1 MKKRFFLVT
10 IFFISLITINAQNE
24 VDALRYSTQ
33 NLTGTA
39 RYSAM
44 GGAFGSLGGEFSNL
58 SANPAGIG
66 MYQYAELSFSPTLQL
81 NSTKSYFKES
91 HLSAYNSKIDLGNL
105 GIIFSRPQ
113 KDSEWKRINF
123 GIGWNQ
129 LASFDKTINIEGI
142 NSQNSIVDR
151 ILSITEGTLNSNL
164 ASGGGDS
171 YSQMA
176 WNTYLIDPALLDG
189 EYISNFSSSPK
200 RQTKTINSSGGIHE
214 FLISIGSSY
223 QEKLYIGATIGVPTI
238 DYYEYSE
245 YTESEITD
253 TSNNLRQMMLTEE
266 ISAIG
271 TGYNLKAGVIYRL
284 SNKTKIGGAIHTPT
298 FFNIEEDYNTSMTT
312 FFKDSALYYSMGYL
326 NLFNYNL
333 ITPLKAI
340 LSASTIFNNILISGQ
355 YEIIDY
361 SSAEYFTSDFEN
373 INQTI
378 STIYKNTENIR
389 FGTEIT
395 LKPFILRLGYAKFG
409 SPFSQRDISLE
420 NFSYGIGLNNGAYF
434 LDLSYVLSKGSSTQL
449 VYSQNAVNLVETN
462 HKLLFTLGFRY

>member
-1 MKKRFFLVT
+1 MTKRFFLATAFT
-10 IFFISLITINAQNE
+10 IGIIIVNAQNE
-24 VDALRYSTQ
+24 VDALRYSMQ

-66 MYQYAELSFSPTLQL
+66 MYQYAELSLSPTLQL

-91 HLSAYNSKIDLGNL
+91 HISAYNSKITLGSL
-105 GIIFSRPQ
+105 GIIFSSPQ
-113 KDSEWKRINF
+113 KDTDWKRINF

-129 LASFDKTINIEGI
+129 LASFDKTINIKGV

-151 ILSITEGTLNSNL
+151 ILTMTNGTLISDL
-164 ASGGGDS
+164 ASGNGNS
-171 YSQMA
+171 YSEMA

-189 EYISNFSSSPK
+189 EYISNFSSGPK
-200 RQTKTINSSGGIHE
+200 RQSKTINSSGGIHE
-214 FLISIGSSY
+214 FLISIGSTY
-223 QEKLYIGATIGVPTI
+223 QEKLYIGATIGFPTI

-245 YTESEITD
+245 YTESDTD
-253 TSNNLRQMMLTEE
+253 TSNNLRQMMLSEE

-271 TGYNLKAGVIYRL
+271 KGYNFKAGVIYRL

-298 FFNIEEDYNTSMTT
+298 FFNIEEDYNTSMAT
-312 FFKDSALYYSMGYL
+312 FFKDSTLYYSMGYL
-326 NLFNYNL
+326 NLFSYDL
-333 ITPLKAI
+333 ITPLKAS
-340 LSASTIFNNILISGQ
+340 LSASTIFNNFLISGE

-361 SSAEYFTSDFEN
+361 STAEYFNTDFEN

-378 STIYKNTENIR
+378 SSLYKKAENIR

-395 LKPFILRLGYAKFG
+395 LKPCILRLGYAKFG
-409 SPFSQRDISLE
+409 NPFIEREFSLE
-420 NFSYGIGLNNGAYF
+420 NFSYGIGINNGAYF
-434 LDLSYVLSKGSSTQL
+434 IDISYILSKATNTHL
-449 VYSQNAVNLVETN
+449 VYSENPISLVETN